1 MITTLKFKVSATK
14 QPRLRNVMPDEFTKQ
29 TETIFPMKIAKSC
42 TRSLK
47 NKILIRHMPMRR
59 LIEIRHQKGLNMLL
73 SLKIEKFFFPIDPL
87 HSIKNF
93 NEEKEERGKLFNAAK
108 KCFCL
113 TFTSKVFPI
122 YKHFTLQSQPK
133 IECVHSF
140 GCFQS
145 N

>member
-73 SLKIEKFFFPIDPL
+73 SLKIEKFFFFPIDPL
-87 HSIKNF
+87 HSIKTLMKKKKKGENF
-93 NEEKEERGKLFNAAK
+93 
-108 KCFCL
+108 
-113 TFTSKVFPI
+113 S
-122 YKHFTLQSQPK
+122 TLQKSAF
-133 IECVHSF
+133 V
-140 GCFQS
+140 
-145 N
+145 